1 MINLDRLVAA
11 LGGAENID
19 TIEPCI
25 TRLRTEVHD
34 PGAVD
39 RAALRGTGAL
49 RPRQVRTHRDHARM
63 WTGMDH
69 CRARTPG
76 SRSQPALTQ
85 PRR

>member
-39 RAALRGTGAL
+39 RAALRGTGAHGVTAAG
-49 RPRQVRTHRDHARM
+49 QVVQVVVGPNAYTIASDLADLI
-63 WTGMDH
+63 WGEE
-69 CRARTPG
+69 TPA
-76 SRSQPALTQ
+76 P
-85 PRR
+85 

>member
-49 RPRQVRTHRDHARM
+49 RGKPPAPC
-63 WTGMDH
+63 G
-69 CRARTPG
+69 APTP
-76 SRSQPALTQ
+76 
-85 PRR
+85 